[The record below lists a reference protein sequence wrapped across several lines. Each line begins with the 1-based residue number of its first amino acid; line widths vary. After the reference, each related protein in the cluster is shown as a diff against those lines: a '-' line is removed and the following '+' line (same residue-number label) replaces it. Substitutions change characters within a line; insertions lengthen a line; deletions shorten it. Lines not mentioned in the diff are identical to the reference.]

1 MISKIWFQNLVLKK
15 AAFLPRSPLKTSF
28 SYKLGG

>member
-1 MISKIWFQNLVLKK
+1 MISKMWFQNLVLKNT
-15 AAFLPRSPLKTSF
+15 AFLLRSPLKTSF